1 MSADTTPVYAAAQ
14 TRPRSAL
21 AKLTLTE
28 ARLLL
33 REPVALFWGLAFPM
47 ALLAVM
53 GLASSG
59 RNPISAACGW
69 SPSTSR
75 S

>member
-1 MSADTTPVYAAAQ
+1 MSADTAPASAAASA
-14 TRPRSAL
+14 RPRPAL
-21 AKLTLTE
+21 ARLTLTE

-33 REPVALFWGLAFPM
+33 REPVALLWGLAFPV

-59 RNPISAACGW
+59 KQRPK
-69 SPSTSR
+69 R